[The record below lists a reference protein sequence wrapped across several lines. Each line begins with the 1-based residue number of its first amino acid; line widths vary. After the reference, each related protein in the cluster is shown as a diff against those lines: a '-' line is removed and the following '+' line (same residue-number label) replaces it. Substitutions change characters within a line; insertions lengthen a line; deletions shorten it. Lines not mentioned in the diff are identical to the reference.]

1 MQGKVLADRLCKMG
15 CLNQGITFDDYST
28 PFAFKIYNLA
38 YCDYIVK
45 IWCFKDDED
54 EVVFVSN
61 TKGAGF
67 KWVKETMDNDEHI
80 NKFMKWVKSQAVQI
94 RYNNMEKDF
103 VK

>member
-28 PFAFKIYNLA
+28 PFYFKIYNLT

-45 IWCFKDDED
+45 IWCFDGDED

-61 TKGAGF
+61 TSGEGF
-67 KWVKETMDNDEHI
+67 KWVKETMENDEFI
-80 NKFMKWVKSQAVQI
+80 DDFMVYIKKFFVSKKLQNI
-94 RYNNMEKDF
+94 EGDF
-103 VK
+103 DD